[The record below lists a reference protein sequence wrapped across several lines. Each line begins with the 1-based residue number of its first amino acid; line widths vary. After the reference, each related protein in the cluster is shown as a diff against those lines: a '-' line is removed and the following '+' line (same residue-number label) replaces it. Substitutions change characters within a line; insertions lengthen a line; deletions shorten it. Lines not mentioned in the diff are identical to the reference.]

1 MQNGVCNDLNELEV
15 TSVNVNNKEKSIRPV
30 YKNLG
35 PDFKERTSCLHRDL
49 ISDWISLLLAE
60 NRERIEKVDDTFR
73 CFVNPKSVEYLFT
86 VCLRLQ
92 LPPDVK
98 YIALEIYNK
107 FMTSHTTA
115 LYEAIDSQKNLSI
128 TQKETKWEQ
137 IFTTISRQVALRT
150 LSSVQIASKLHSY
163 SMGLTI
169 DRVRYCLQLLG
180 YAYTEQSI
188 RKSEIRVL
196 MAIGWCANVMQ
207 TPVTYIETFLHTIYR
222 LNCNLDINTRALWDY
237 SLLIMDCIFLHADE
251 FYQRVAIAAHG
262 NNAQYVPMKRLGRI
276 EADYVLLA
284 AGVIVAACICVH
296 GEDLV
301 GTVLMT
307 LQKTTGIPID
317 SIRNFYVGIY
327 QTIQDHDVANPLEA
341 SDLRRNL

>member
-1 MQNGVCNDLNELEV
+1 MQNGFSDDLNELEIS
-15 TSVNVNNKEKSIRPV
+15 SVNVEPLNNREKLGRPV
-30 YKNLG
+30 YKNLF
-35 PDFKERTSCLHRDL
+35 PDFKERTACLHRDL

-60 NRERIEKVDDTFR
+60 NRERVENVDDTFK

-107 FMTSHTTA
+107 FMTLHTTS
-115 LYEAIDSQKNLSI
+115 LYEAINSQKSLSV
-128 TQKETKWEQ
+128 TQKEEKWEQ
-137 IFTTISRQVALRT
+137 IFTTVSRQVALRI

-207 TPVTYIETFLHTIYR
+207 TPVTYIETFLHTICE
-222 LNCNLDINTRALWDY
+222 LFA
-237 SLLIMDCIFLHADE
+237 
-251 FYQRVAIAAHG
+251 
-262 NNAQYVPMKRLGRI
+262 K
-276 EADYVLLA
+276 
-284 AGVIVAACICVH
+284 
-296 GEDLV
+296 
-301 GTVLMT
+301 
-307 LQKTTGIPID
+307 
-317 SIRNFYVGIY
+317 
-327 QTIQDHDVANPLEA
+327 IQ
-341 SDLRRNL
+341 